1 MYRWKNRWISAC
13 IRLQFSVFLAVF
25 TVLHSSLNCSPW
37 QPKPSTES
45 RAAFKLPRRTSRLH
59 TAATALTLNPPSTV
73 QHTHTPNTVIFPC
86 NLAALV
92 QIKISV
98 CFWSVTFSRLRRVY
112 VDLHKNLSAIFK
124 QKLQLSIKL
133 ELHILTSSVSVSHYQ
148 LPNIPNTSVFGL
160 SLLASSQRETE
171 REV

>member
-1 MYRWKNRWISAC
+1 MEKQMDLSLYPSSILC
-13 IRLQFSVFLAVF
+13 IFSR
-25 TVLHSSLNCSPW
+25 LHSS
-37 QPKPSTES
+37 
-45 RAAFKLPRRTSRLH
+45 AFKSQLFTMATETQHRVPSSVQTPPQDEPPAHRRHGSHPEPSINCTTH
-59 TAATALTLNPPSTV
+59 T
-73 QHTHTPNTVIFPC
+73 HTHTPNTVIFPC